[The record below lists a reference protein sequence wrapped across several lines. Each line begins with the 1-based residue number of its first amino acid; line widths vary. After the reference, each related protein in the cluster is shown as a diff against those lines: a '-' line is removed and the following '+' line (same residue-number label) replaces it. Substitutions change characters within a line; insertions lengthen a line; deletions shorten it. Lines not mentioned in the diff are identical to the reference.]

1 MSNPSRR
8 LHAVPAESLATPDPW
23 AAGAERPAWP
33 SDSAFVAVCSDP
45 RHPTLLGRVKVVW
58 QSASGSAHGAGCREW
73 WVPSLHG
80 LSIRAGDRLLLQHAL
95 GSSEPIVIGVIDGF
109 MPRPELESHRGPRL
123 EIGPDE
129 TLRVHT
135 ADGQGLVEIAPDET
149 GHVVRLL
156 RPNTRLAVP
165 GKLSISADELELK
178 AASGSVRIE
187 ASDDVRL
194 VGEVVHL
201 N

>member
-1 MSNPSRR
+1 M
-8 LHAVPAESLATPDPW
+8 
-23 AAGAERPAWP
+23 
-33 SDSAFVAVCSDP
+33 DSAFVARCSDP
-45 RHPTLLGRVKVVW
+45 RHPTLLGRVKVEW
-58 QSASGSAHGAGCREW
+58 QSGAGAANRAGCHEW

-80 LSIRAGDRLLLQHAL
+80 LSIRAGDRLLMQHVL
-95 GSSEPIVIGVIDGF
+95 GSPEPIAIGVIDGF
-109 MPRPELESHRGPRL
+109 MPRPELERHEGPRL
-123 EIGPDE
+123 EIKSDE

-135 ADGQGLVEIAPDET
+135 AAGQGLVEITPDET

-156 RPNTRLAVP
+156 QPDTRLAVL
-165 GKLSISADELELK
+165 GKLSISAGELELK